1 MGWRV
6 VVRGQTYETN
16 LEELRQWVREGR
28 VLPTDQVFQP
38 GLGWSAAAQIPEL
51 QGWFPP
57 EVTASLPY
65 AAPSYLPASA
75 PYAPQA
81 LPSDPYTPAYGQV
94 GGYSYSQMLAA
105 MPATPASFG
114 QRFIGYLVDTVL
126 SLLCAVPGIISHMS
140 AVVAG
145 GRDGAGGA
153 TGRAVGGYL
162 LIYLGVIG
170 YTLLCAY
177 MTSTSGASPGKK
189 IAGTVVLREDGQ
201 YLGFG
206 MAILRELL
214 KNVFG
219 NICSLLN
226 LWLLFDPAR
235 QQLYDK
241 VVRANVYDARSE
253 RRNRVP

>member
-1 MGWRV
+1 
-6 VVRGQTYETN
+6 
-16 LEELRQWVREGR
+16 
-28 VLPTDQVFQP
+28 
-38 GLGWSAAAQIPEL
+38 
-51 QGWFPP
+51 
-57 EVTASLPY
+57 
-65 AAPSYLPASA
+65 
-75 PYAPQA
+75 
-81 LPSDPYTPAYGQV
+81 
-94 GGYSYSQMLAA
+94 MLAA

-126 SLLCAVPGIISHMS
+126 SLLCAVPGIISYMS